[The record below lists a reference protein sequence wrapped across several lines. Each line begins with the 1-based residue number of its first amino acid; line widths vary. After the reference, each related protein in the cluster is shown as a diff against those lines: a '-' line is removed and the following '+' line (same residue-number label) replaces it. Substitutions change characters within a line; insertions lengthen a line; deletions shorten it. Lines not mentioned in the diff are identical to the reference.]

1 MSANEGNLA
10 YDTERQYIGTVYAKG
25 LLGATTAPGLS
36 ETVVSELEELVGSVL
51 PKLPKLVSL
60 LESPRVPL
68 NVKEQVIDRAF
79 AAGTSEL
86 RRFLKVV
93 CLHGRFDCLRLITKT
108 ARTLLQERSGAS
120 EVSVTT
126 AEPIGD
132 ERRRVIAASLAKKLG
147 REVVVRWSVDPAL
160 LGGLVVRMGDTVF
173 DGSIA
178 NELERV
184 RKTAADRAVQTI
196 RGALDRFAVEA

>member
-68 NVKEQVIDRAF
+68 NVKEQVIDPIQQFMKGAQKAIYDEAQQFVQAQKPNF
-79 AAGTSEL
+79 AYLADDDPAPPCE
-86 RRFLKVV
+86 VPA
-93 CLHGRFDCLRLITKT
+93 D
-108 ARTLLQERSGAS
+108 ARPP
-120 EVSVTT
+120 
-126 AEPIGD
+126 AEP
-132 ERRRVIAASLAKKLG
+132 A
-147 REVVVRWSVDPAL
+147 
-160 LGGLVVRMGDTVF
+160 
-173 DGSIA
+173 
-178 NELERV
+178 
-184 RKTAADRAVQTI
+184 
-196 RGALDRFAVEA
+196 